1 MGRGDERVLRMALRN
16 VLRATSHEDALGVC
30 KGCPAADVTEA
41 YRDMAILCHPDKVA
55 AGLRGDAGV
64 AMSRLNAARDA
75 LLSRSRETAPPPQR
89 LRVVARSAT
98 SLDLAWDG
106 AGPFE
111 LQWRPAS
118 AQHWLGTRLAGNAC
132 RKKNLAGGVS
142 YTFRVRAAA
151 GSAWSRVVAG
161 TTLRPAGDEQRRAAR
176 RRTCMHCEKW
186 ATTRKRRCST

>member
-16 VLRATSHEDALGVC
+16 VLRATSHEDAQGVT

-75 LLSRSRETAPPPQR
+75 LLSSKSSAPPPPQR

-111 LQWRPAS
+111 LQWRPAGCG
-118 AQHWLGTRLAGNAC
+118 HC
-132 RKKNLAGGVS
+132 VS
-142 YTFRVRAAA
+142 TPGRA
-151 GSAWSRVVAG
+151 
-161 TTLRPAGDEQRRAAR
+161 RRASPTRRAR
-176 RRTCMHCEKW
+176 
-186 ATTRKRRCST
+186 

>member
-75 LLSRSRETAPPPQR
+75 LLSKSRDTAPPPQR

-118 AQHWLGTRLAGNAC
+118 AQHWLGTRLTGNAC

-161 TTLRPAGDEQRRAAR
+161 TTLLAA
-176 RRTCMHCEKW
+176 
-186 ATTRKRRCST
+186 TRVAR